1 MRVIVNG
8 QPRELGERP
17 TVDLVVAEVAPARKG
32 RGTAVAVNGVV
43 VPRTVWSSTELG
55 EDDKVEVL
63 DAIGGG

>member
-17 TVDLVVAEVAPARKG
+17 TVDRVVAAVASVRKG

-43 VPRTVWSSTELG
+43 VPRAVWPSTELG

>member
-17 TVDLVVAEVAPARKG
+17 TVDRVVAEIAPASQG

-43 VPRTVWSSTELG
+43 VPRAVWASTELG
-55 EDDKVEVL
+55 EDDKIEVL